1 MEVCN
6 YNINVALLTT
16 SKDKNISLF
25 KFYYE
30 KSKDIIDMFGYES
43 HVSFRNVSLKTPPEK
58 IRGRWVYGLMVVNLY
73 EIFENSESYIITF
86 SKIVVNWSELFGKYI
101 LNDNAF
107 INIYFNPKEAL
118 K

>member
-1 MEVCN
+1 MNLCN
-6 YNINVALLTT
+6 YNINVALLNTF
-16 SKDKNISLF
+16 KDKNISLF
-25 KFYYE
+25 KFNFE
-30 KSKDIIDMFGYES
+30 SKNIIDVFGYKA
-43 HVSFRNVSLKTPPEK
+43 HVSFRNVSLKMPPEK

-73 EIFENSESYIITF
+73 EKFEKSDFYIITF

-107 INIYFNPKEAL
+107 INIYFNPKEAW